1 MPILE
6 KITVADFRNIRLQEL
21 EFSPNL
27 NCISGNNGE
36 GKTNL
41 LDAIYYLSMTKSAF
55 SATDR
60 YNFRYG
66 TSSFSICGTYL
77 MPNSLESRFSIQVDL
92 TGEKKVRRDDKPY
105 GKVSSHIGVLPVV
118 MVSPE
123 DISLISESG
132 EERRRFVNS
141 VLSQMD
147 REYLVSL
154 QQYNRLLQQRN
165 RMLKDL
171 QADRDLLSVFDS
183 RLQAYAEPVYEAR
196 KKFTD
201 DIRPVISEYYRM
213 LSGGSEQVDVRY
225 RSDLEKGALADLL
238 ASSYEKDRILKYTS
252 AGIQR
257 DDFEFSMNGWPIR
270 KCGSQG
276 QQKSFLVSLKFA
288 QYEIMKRCCGFAPLL
303 LLDDVFDKLDM
314 NRISNLLSMVSG
326 SDFGQIFITDSNKV
340 RMAGIVDRI
349 TEDRAYFEVS
359 AGEFRLSGGL
369 PEDEDLPEA

>member
-6 KITVADFRNIRLQEL
+6 KITIADFRNIRLQEL
-21 EFSPNL
+21 AFSPNL
-27 NCISGNNGE
+27 NCICGNNGE

-55 SATDR
+55 GASDK

-66 TSSFSICGTYL
+66 TPSFSICGTYR
-77 MPNSLESRFSIQVDL
+77 MQNSTESRFSIRVDSS
-92 TGEKKVRRDDKPY
+92 GEKKVRRDDKPY
-105 GKVSSHIGVLPVV
+105 GKVSEHIGVLPVV

-123 DISLISESG
+123 DISLVSESG
-132 EERRRFVNS
+132 EERRRLANS

-147 REYLVSL
+147 REYLSAL

-165 RMLKDL
+165 RMLKETDM
-171 QADRDLLSVFDS
+171 DRELLSVFDS
-183 RLQAYAEPVYEAR
+183 RLQAYAEPVHAAR
-196 KKFTD
+196 KKFAE
-201 DIRPVISEYYRM
+201 DIRPVVAGYYSM

-225 RSDLEKGALADLL
+225 RSDMEKGDFQELL
-238 ASSYEKDRILKYTS
+238 ASSFEKDRLLKYTTV
-252 AGIQR
+252 GIQR
-257 DDFEFSMNGWPIR
+257 DDFEFTMDGWPIR

-288 QYEIMKRCCGFAPLL
+288 QYEIMKRNCGFAPLL

-326 SDFGQIFITDSNKV
+326 SNFGQIFITDSNKV
-340 RMAGIVDRI
+340 RLRGIVDGF
-349 TEDRAYFEVS
+349 TTDRAYFET
-359 AGEFRLSGGL
+359 SGGCFNRI
-369 PEDEDLPEA
+369 